1 VKQIFDDCLF
11 SQSAAIYVPAA
22 VLLEISI
29 LLHSGKIQISDFYGD
44 WIDALFANN
53 MVNPVPFDQETAKHV
68 HHLNFNTDLFDKAI
82 VATALQLDLPLI
94 TNDSKMHENKP
105 CPLIWN

>member
-1 VKQIFDDCLF
+1 MI
-11 SQSAAIYVPAA
+11 
-22 VLLEISI
+22 
-29 LLHSGKIQISDFYGD
+29 
-44 WIDALFANN
+44 
-53 MVNPVPFDQETAKHV
+53 NPVSFDHETAKQV
-68 HHLNFNTDLFDKAI
+68 YYLNFNADPFDKAI